1 MALDFKIKPPNS
13 IKCINDSSDADKA
26 VDKTTAH
33 LLKAFKGG
41 TAQGLFTLAAQ
52 GDASNLM
59 PSGKFWR
66 QFASLYMKSL
76 CQTPS
81 SDEVLEPVQLVSDEA
96 IDILCSSAPPMI
108 GGEYLSFELL
118 QDLWQQL
125 NVWVCH
131 ELNASKQSLAHFLK
145 TKAPRWHQVGRVF
158 FHLAENKND
167 PNMPFAFMAT
177 YVEDASTG
185 KPTHKP
191 LGQALKAYAGANNK
205 KALVSLLS
213 PVQLA
218 STNSKLINE
227 LVESGNIYRPHAW
240 ASQQAYRFLKE
251 IPTYEES
258 GVLVKIPDWWK
269 KRPRPQVKISVD
281 SNAKGNFSASALLDF
296 EVELVLDDKK
306 ITAKEWQSLMAS
318 EENLV
323 LIRGQWIEVDK
334 DKLTQALDHWQT
346 VEKNHEQE
354 GLTFAEGMRLLAG
367 ASDQIAEQGAE
378 DQYRQ
383 WAFSQAGPGLQKIL
397 NNLADPDAIKPV
409 SLGSSLKATL
419 RPYQETGVNWL
430 NYLTQLGLGA
440 CLADDMGLGKTI
452 QVISLLLARKKML
465 ARKKKQ
471 ARPSLLIIPTSL
483 LNNWKSEIERFAP
496 SLKTSILH
504 SSFVKKEELTDL
516 ESKVDRAN
524 VAITTYGTLLR
535 QDWLLE
541 KSWDLLILDEAQAIK
556 NPNSSQTKKVKQLQA
571 QVRIALTGTP
581 VENHLS
587 DLWSLF
593 DFISPGLLGDAK
605 QFKAFTKILEQ
616 REEDQYGPLRRLV
629 QPYILRRLKTDKSI
643 ISDLP
648 DKTEVD
654 VFCNLSKKQASLYS
668 KSVNDL
674 AKALENADGIKRRG
688 IILSFLT
695 RFKQICNHPSQL
707 LGDGNYEPKKS
718 GKFDRLKSICEEI
731 SERQEKVLIFT
742 QYREMTKPLAEFL
755 EGLFGQSG
763 LILHGGTST
772 KNRKKYVDDFQSED
786 GPPFFILSLKAGGTG
801 LNLTAASHVIHF
813 DRWWNPAVENQ
824 ATDRAFRIGQKKN
837 VLVHKFIC
845 TGTVEEKVDALIKD
859 KIGISNELL
868 KDGQEKSLT
877 EMGTDELM
885 ALVTLDLSKA
895 VS

>member
-26 VDKTTAH
+26 VDKTTAQ

-52 GDASNLM
+52 QDASNLM

-66 QFASLYMKSL
+66 QFAALYMKSL

-81 SDEVLEPVQLVSDEA
+81 NDEVLEPVELVSDEA
-96 IDILCSSAPPMI
+96 IDAFRSSAPPMI
-108 GGEYLSFELL
+108 GGEYLSNELL

-125 NVWVCH
+125 NAWVCQ
-131 ELNASKQSLAHFLK
+131 EVTASKQSLAHFLK

-167 PNMPFAFMAT
+167 PAMPFAFMAT

-191 LGQALKAYAGANNK
+191 LGQALKEYAGAKNK

-218 STNSKLINE
+218 STNSELINE
-227 LVESGNIYRPHAW
+227 LVESGNVYRPHAW
-240 ASQQAYRFLKE
+240 TSQQAYRFLKE

-258 GVLVKIPDWWK
+258 GALVKIPDWWK
-269 KRPRPQVKISVD
+269 KRPRPQVKISVG

-296 EVELVLDDKK
+296 DVELVLDDKK
-306 ITAKEWQSLMAS
+306 ITAKEWQSLMES
-318 EENLV
+318 EENLM

-334 DKLTQALDHWQT
+334 DKLSQALDHWKT
-346 VEKNHEQE
+346 VEKNHEQA

-367 ASDQIAEQGAE
+367 ASDQIAEQEAE

-383 WAFSQAGPGLQKIL
+383 WAFSQAGPGLQKIM
-397 NNLADPDAIKPV
+397 NNLADPEAIKPV

-419 RPYQETGVNWL
+419 RPYQETGVKWL

-452 QVISLLLARKKML
+452 QVISLLLARKK
-465 ARKKKQ
+465 KQ
-471 ARPSLLIIPTSL
+471 TLPSLLIIPTSL

-496 SLKTSILH
+496 SLNTCILH
-504 SSFVKKEELTDL
+504 SSFIKKGEISDL
-516 ESKVDRAN
+516 ESKVDQAN

-605 QFKAFTKILEQ
+605 QFKAFTKTLEQ

-648 DKTEVD
+648 DKTEID

-668 KSVNDL
+668 KSVSDL
-674 AKALENADGIKRRG
+674 AKALEDADGIKRRG

-695 RFKQICNHPSQL
+695 RLKQICNHPSQL
-707 LGDGNYEPKKS
+707 LGDGNYDPKKS

-742 QYREMTKPLAEFL
+742 QYREMTKPLADYL

-772 KNRKKYVDDFQSED
+772 KNRKKYVDDFQSEN

-845 TGTVEEKVDALIKD
+845 TGTVEEKVDESIKE

-868 KDGQEKSLT
+868 KEGQEKSLT
-877 EMGTDELM
+877 EMDTNELM

>member
-1 MALDFKIKPPNS
+1 MALKFKIKPPKS
-13 IKCINDSSDADKA
+13 IKCIDESSGANKA
-26 VDKTTAH
+26 EDKTVAQ
-33 LLKAFKGG
+33 LVKAFKGG

-52 GDASNLM
+52 DDTSSLT
-59 PSGKFWR
+59 PSGRFWR
-66 QFASLYMKSL
+66 QFASLYMRSL

-81 SDEVLEPVQLVSDEA
+81 NEEALEPIELLPEEFLGE
-96 IDILCSSAPPMI
+96 LCSTAPPMI
-108 GGEYLSFELL
+108 GGEYLSVELL
-118 QDLWQQL
+118 ENLWQQL
-125 NVWVCH
+125 NEWVCH
-131 ELNASKQSLAHFLK
+131 EVNSSNKDLEGFLK
-145 TKAPRWHQVGRVF
+145 AKAPRWHQVGRVF

-167 PNMPFAFMAT
+167 PNMPFAFMST
-177 YVEDASTG
+177 YVEDASSNL
-185 KPTHKP
+185 THKP
-191 LGQALKAYAGANNK
+191 LGQALKQYAGTKNK
-205 KALVSLLS
+205 KALVSLLN

-227 LVESGNIYRPHAW
+227 LVESGSIYRPHAW
-240 ASQQAYRFLKE
+240 TCQQAYAFLKE
-251 IPTYEES
+251 IPVYEES

-269 KRPRPQVKISVD
+269 KRPRPQVKISVG
-281 SNAKGNFSASALLDF
+281 SNAKSNFSASTLLDF
-296 EVELVLDDKK
+296 DVELVLDDKK
-306 ITAKEWQSLMAS
+306 ITAKEWKSLMES

-334 DKLTQALDHWQT
+334 EKLSQALDHWKT
-346 VEKNHEQE
+346 VEKIHEHE

-367 ASDQIAEQGAE
+367 ASDQIADQDEE

-383 WAFSQAGPGLQKIL
+383 WAFSEAGPGLQKIL
-397 NNLADPDAIKPV
+397 NNLADPEAIKKV

-452 QVISLLLARKKML
+452 QVISLLLARKKN
-465 ARKKKQ
+465 Q
-471 ARPSLLIIPTSL
+471 TVPSLLIIPTSL
-483 LNNWKSEIERFAP
+483 LNNWKSEIEKFAP
-496 SLKTSILH
+496 SLKTLILH
-504 SSFVKKEELTDL
+504 SSFIKKGELSDL
-516 ESKVDRAN
+516 EPQVNKVNA
-524 VAITTYGTLLR
+524 AITTYGTLLR

-541 KSWDLLILDEAQAIK
+541 KSWDLVILDEAQAIK
-556 NPNSSQTKKVKQLQA
+556 NPNSSQTKKVKQLKA
-571 QVRIALTGTP
+571 QVRLALTGTP

-593 DFISPGLLGDAK
+593 DFISPGLLGDSK
-605 QFKAFTKILEQ
+605 QFKAFTKTLEQ

-629 QPYILRRLKTDKSI
+629 KPYILRRLKTDKSI

-674 AKALENADGIKRRG
+674 AKALEDADGIKRRG

-695 RFKQICNHPSQL
+695 RLKQICNHPSQL
-707 LGDGNYEPKKS
+707 LGDGEYDPKKS
-718 GKFDRLKSICEEI
+718 GKFDRLKTICEEI

-742 QYREMTKPLAEFL
+742 QYREMTKPLAEYM
-755 EGLFGQSG
+755 ESIFGQRG
-763 LILHGGTST
+763 LVLHGGTST
-772 KNRKKYVDDFQSED
+772 NNRKKYVDDFQNED

-824 ATDRAFRIGQKKN
+824 ATDRAFRIGQKNN

-845 TGTVEEKVDALIKD
+845 TGTVEEKVDELIKE
-859 KIGISNELL
+859 KIGISSELL

-877 EMGTDELM
+877 EMGTNELM
-885 ALVTLDLSKA
+885 ELVTLDLSKA
-895 VS
+895 AI

>member
-1 MALDFKIKPPNS
+1 MALNFKIKPPKS
-13 IKCINDSSDADKA
+13 IKCIDESSGANKA
-26 VDKTTAH
+26 EDKTVAQ
-33 LLKAFKGG
+33 LVKAFKGG

-52 GDASNLM
+52 DDASSLT
-59 PSGKFWR
+59 PSGRFWR
-66 QFASLYMKSL
+66 QFASLYMRSL

-81 SDEVLEPVQLVSDEA
+81 NEEALEPIELLPEEFLGQ
-96 IDILCSSAPPMI
+96 LCSTAPPMI
-108 GGEYLSFELL
+108 GGEYLSVELL
-118 QDLWQQL
+118 ENLWQQL
-125 NVWVCH
+125 NEWVCH
-131 ELNASKQSLAHFLK
+131 EVNSSNKDLAGFLK
-145 TKAPRWHQVGRVF
+145 AKAPRWHQVGRVF

-167 PNMPFAFMAT
+167 PNMPFAFMST
-177 YVEDASTG
+177 YVEDASSNL
-185 KPTHKP
+185 THKP
-191 LGQALKAYAGANNK
+191 LGQALKQYAGTKNK
-205 KALVSLLS
+205 KALVSLLN

-227 LVESGNIYRPHAW
+227 LVESGSIYRPHAW
-240 ASQQAYRFLKE
+240 TCQQAYAFLKE
-251 IPTYEES
+251 IPVYEES

-269 KRPRPQVKISVD
+269 KRPRPQVKISVG
-281 SNAKGNFSASALLDF
+281 SNAKSNFSASTLLDF
-296 EVELVLDDKK
+296 DVELVLDDKK
-306 ITAKEWQSLMAS
+306 ITAKEWKSLMES

-334 DKLTQALDHWQT
+334 EKLSQALDHWKT
-346 VEKNHEQE
+346 VEKIHEHE

-367 ASDQIAEQGAE
+367 ASDQIADQDEE

-383 WAFSQAGPGLQKIL
+383 WAFSEAGPGLQKIL
-397 NNLADPDAIKPV
+397 NNLADPEAIKKV

-452 QVISLLLARKKML
+452 QVISLLLARKKN
-465 ARKKKQ
+465 Q
-471 ARPSLLIIPTSL
+471 TVPSLLIIPTSL
-483 LNNWKSEIERFAP
+483 LNNWKSEIEKFAP
-496 SLKTSILH
+496 SLKTLILH
-504 SSFVKKEELTDL
+504 SSFIKKGELSDL
-516 ESKVDRAN
+516 EPQVNKAN
-524 VAITTYGTLLR
+524 AAITTYGTLLR

-541 KSWDLLILDEAQAIK
+541 KSWDLVILDEAQAIK
-556 NPNSSQTKKVKQLQA
+556 NPNSSQTKKVKQLKA
-571 QVRIALTGTP
+571 QVRLALTGTP

-593 DFISPGLLGDAK
+593 DFISPGLLGDSK
-605 QFKAFTKILEQ
+605 QFKAFTKTLEQ

-629 QPYILRRLKTDKSI
+629 KPYILRRLKTDKSI

-674 AKALENADGIKRRG
+674 AKALEDADGIKRRG

-695 RFKQICNHPSQL
+695 RLKQICNHPSQL
-707 LGDGNYEPKKS
+707 LGDGEYDPKKS
-718 GKFDRLKSICEEI
+718 GKFDRLKTICEEI

-742 QYREMTKPLAEFL
+742 QYREMTKPLAEYM
-755 EGLFGQSG
+755 ESIFGQRG
-763 LILHGGTST
+763 LVLHGGTST
-772 KNRKKYVDDFQSED
+772 NNRKKYVDDFQNED

-824 ATDRAFRIGQKKN
+824 ATDRAFRIGQKNN

-845 TGTVEEKVDALIKD
+845 TGTVEEKVDELIKE
-859 KIGISNELL
+859 KIGISSELL

-877 EMGTDELM
+877 EMGTNELM
-885 ALVTLDLSKA
+885 ELVILDLSKA
-895 VS
+895 AI